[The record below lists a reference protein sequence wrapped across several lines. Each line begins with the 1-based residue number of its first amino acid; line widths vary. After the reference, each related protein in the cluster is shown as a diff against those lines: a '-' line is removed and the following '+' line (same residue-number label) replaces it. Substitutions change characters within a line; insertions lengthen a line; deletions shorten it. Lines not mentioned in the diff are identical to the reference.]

1 MPKPDDLQLLAAAPV
16 LREDGY
22 ITVVGCAGGRVQLMD
37 IATFN
42 DVSRDF
48 VVNKIQE
55 YEVAIRMS
63 KRLLG
68 FLDEQLPVPTQQ
80 EIQQSWRYLC
90 LGCLTEGHGLP
101 PHECPRCHER
111 KRFYATG
118 EHGAD
123 PRSLRD
129 IYRTTIL
136 GIDVAKK
143 SH

>member
-1 MPKPDDLQLLAAAPV
+1 MPDDLQLIAAAPV

-22 ITVVGCAGGRVQLMD
+22 ITVVETAGGTFKLMD
-37 IATFN
+37 ISTFN
-42 DVSRDF
+42 DVHRDF
-48 VVNKIQE
+48 VVEKIKQ

-68 FLDEQLPVPTQQ
+68 FLDEQLPVPSQ
-80 EIQQSWRYLC
+80 EESQRSWRYLC
-90 LGCLTEGHGLP
+90 LGCLNEGYGLP

-123 PRSLRD
+123 PRSMRD
-129 IYRTTIL
+129 IYRETIL
-136 GIDVAKK
+136 ATGVAKK